1 MVETDKPTVV
11 DSHAVIE
18 GKLKGK
24 DVQVLGRFKGEIELT
39 GRLMMGEGSRVEA
52 KVVAEQAD
60 IAGEFSGDLKVRSLI
75 LLEKARVEGTL
86 EAQNLAVR
94 EGAQLNGSVSSGSA
108 ASGYATVKSE
118 ASASIVNPPKPEPKV
133 EAKPAEPKAEAKPG
147 EVKPGQP
154 AGGVVAR

>member
-1 MVETDKPTVV
+1 MVESDKPTVV
-11 DSHAVIE
+11 DAHAVFE

-24 DVQVLGRFKGEIELT
+24 DVQVLGKFKGEIELS

-108 ASGYATVKSE
+108 ASGYATVKSDVGAATVPPSGGVRPE
-118 ASASIVNPPKPEPKV
+118 AAKPDGAKPEARPI
-133 EAKPAEPKAEAKPG
+133 APA
-147 EVKPGQP
+147 QH
-154 AGGVVAR
+154 AG

>member
-1 MVETDKPTVV
+1 METDKPTVV
-11 DSHAVIE
+11 DAHAVFE

-24 DVQVLGRFKGEIELT
+24 DVHILGRFKGELELS

-52 KVVAEQAD
+52 KISAEQAD
-60 IAGEFSGDLKVRSLI
+60 IAGEFSGDLRVRNLV

-108 ASGYATVKSE
+108 ASGYATVKSDVGAAAPSGSPNGGKTE
-118 ASASIVNPPKPEPKV
+118 PPKPTAPLKTE
-133 EAKPAEPKAEAKPG
+133 
-147 EVKPGQP
+147 GQP
-154 AGGVVAR
+154 IPPR

>member
-1 MVETDKPTVV
+1 MVEADKPTVV
-11 DSHAVIE
+11 DAHAVIE

-24 DVQVLGRFKGEIELT
+24 DVQILGRFKGEIELS

-52 KVVAEQAD
+52 RVVAEQAD
-60 IAGEFSGDLKVRSLI
+60 IAGEFSGDLKVRNLI

-108 ASGYATVKSE
+108 ASGYATVKSDVGAAAGHGNSGKTE
-118 ASASIVNPPKPEPKV
+118 PAKPEARPI
-133 EAKPAEPKAEAKPG
+133 APATH
-147 EVKPGQP
+147 
-154 AGGVVAR
+154 AG

>member
-11 DSHAVIE
+11 DAHAVFE

-24 DVQVLGRFKGEIELT
+24 DVQVLGKFKGEIELS

-118 ASASIVNPPKPEPKV
+118 ASATAASAGKTEPR
-133 EAKPAEPKAEAKPG
+133 AEARPIESKPG
-147 EVKPGQP
+147 EVKPGP
-154 AGGVVAR
+154 PPGGVVAR

>member
-1 MVETDKPTVV
+1 MVEADKPTVV
-11 DSHAVIE
+11 DTHAVIE

-24 DVQVLGRFKGEIELT
+24 DVQILGRFKGEIELS

-60 IAGEFSGDLKVRSLI
+60 IAGEFSGDLKVRNLI

-94 EGAQLNGSVSSGSA
+94 EGAQLNGSVSSGAA

-118 ASASIVNPPKPEPKV
+118 VPASQGNSGKA
-133 EAKPAEPKAEAKPG
+133 AEPRPG
-147 EVKPGQP
+147 PSPEG
-154 AGGVVAR
+154 AIAR

>member
-11 DSHAVIE
+11 DAHAVIE

-24 DVQVLGRFKGEIELT
+24 DVQILGRFKGEIELT

-52 KVVAEQAD
+52 KVMAEQAD
-60 IAGEFSGDLKVRSLI
+60 IAGEFSGDLKVKNLI

-108 ASGYATVKSE
+108 ASGYATVKTE
-118 ASASIVNPPKPEPKV
+118 VGAAGNGGKIDARTGRPEG
-133 EAKPAEPKAEAKPG
+133 AH
-147 EVKPGQP
+147 
-154 AGGVVAR
+154 AG

>member
-11 DSHAVIE
+11 DAHAVFE

-24 DVQVLGRFKGEIELT
+24 DVQILGRFKGEIELS
-39 GRLMMGEGSRVEA
+39 GRLMMGEAANVEA
-52 KVVAEQAD
+52 KVIAEQAD
-60 IAGEFSGDLKVRSLI
+60 IAGHFSGDLKVKNLI

-108 ASGYATVKSE
+108 AGYATVKSD
-118 ASASIVNPPKPEPKV
+118 VGT
-133 EAKPAEPKAEAKPG
+133 PAGNGGKAE
-147 EVKPGQP
+147 VRTGQGAH
-154 AGGVVAR
+154 AG

>member
-11 DSHAVIE
+11 DAHAVIE

-52 KVVAEQAD
+52 KVIAEQAD
-60 IAGEFSGDLKVRSLI
+60 IAGEFSGDLKVRNLI

-108 ASGYATVKSE
+108 ASGYATVKSDVG
-118 ASASIVNPPKPEPKV
+118 AAAPKPEPKV
-133 EAKPAEPKAEAKPG
+133 EAKPAEPKPS

>member
-11 DSHAVIE
+11 DSHAVFE

-24 DVQVLGRFKGEIELT
+24 DVQILGRFKGEIELS

-52 KVVAEQAD
+52 KVIAEQAD
-60 IAGEFSGDLKVRSLI
+60 IAGEFSGELKVRNLI

-94 EGAQLNGSVSSGSA
+94 EGAQLNGSVSSGGAKGDLSA
-108 ASGYATVKSE
+108 PG
-118 ASASIVNPPKPEPKV
+118 PPNGGKGETRPGSRPEG
-133 EAKPAEPKAEAKPG
+133 AHLG
-147 EVKPGQP
+147 
-154 AGGVVAR
+154 

>member
-1 MVETDKPTVV
+1 MAETDKPTVV
-11 DSHAVIE
+11 DAHAVIE

-24 DVQVLGRFKGEIELT
+24 DVQILGRFKGEIELS
-39 GRLMMGEGSRVEA
+39 GRLMMGEGSNVEA

-60 IAGEFSGDLKVRSLI
+60 IAGHFSGELKVRNLI

-108 ASGYATVKSE
+108 AGYATVK
-118 ASASIVNPPKPEPKV
+118 ADVGA
-133 EAKPAEPKAEAKPG
+133 PAGNGGKAE
-147 EVKPGQP
+147 VRTGQGAH
-154 AGGVVAR
+154 AG

>member
-11 DSHAVIE
+11 DAHAFIE

-24 DVQVLGRFKGEIELT
+24 DVQILGRFKGEIELS

-52 KVVAEQAD
+52 RVVAEQAD
-60 IAGEFSGDLKVRSLI
+60 IAGEFSGDLKVRNLI

-108 ASGYATVKSE
+108 ASGYATVKSDVGT
-118 ASASIVNPPKPEPKV
+118 STVPVGGGVKPETGKADGGKP
-133 EAKPAEPKAEAKPG
+133 EARPITPATH
-147 EVKPGQP
+147 
-154 AGGVVAR
+154 AG

>member
-11 DSHAVIE
+11 DAHAVIE

-24 DVQVLGRFKGEIELT
+24 DVQILGRFKGEIELS
-39 GRLMMGEGSRVEA
+39 GRLMMGEGSNVEA

-60 IAGEFSGDLKVRSLI
+60 IAGHFSGDLKVKNLI

-108 ASGYATVKSE
+108 AGYATVKTDVGAAGNAGNAGNAAKSE
-118 ASASIVNPPKPEPKV
+118 VRPVRPEGAHV
-133 EAKPAEPKAEAKPG
+133 G
-147 EVKPGQP
+147 
-154 AGGVVAR
+154 

>member
-1 MVETDKPTVV
+1 MVEADKPTVV
-11 DSHAVIE
+11 DTHAVIE

-24 DVQVLGRFKGEIELT
+24 DVQILGRFKGEIELS

-60 IAGEFSGDLKVRSLI
+60 IAGEFSGDLKVRNLI

-94 EGAQLNGSVSSGSA
+94 EGAQLNGSVSSGAA
-108 ASGYATVKSE
+108 ASGGYATVKSE
-118 ASASIVNPPKPEPKV
+118 VTPAGQGNSGKT
-133 EAKPAEPKAEAKPG
+133 AEPRPG
-147 EVKPGQP
+147 PSPEG
-154 AGGVVAR
+154 AIAR

>member
-1 MVETDKPTVV
+1 MVETTDKPTVI
-11 DSHAVIE
+11 DAHAVIE

-24 DVQVLGRFKGEIELT
+24 DVQVLGKFKGEIELS

-52 KVVAEQAD
+52 KVIAEQAD
-60 IAGEFSGDLKVRSLI
+60 IAGEFSGDLKVRNLI

-118 ASASIVNPPKPEPKV
+118 VGAASPAPVRTEPKG
-133 EAKPAEPKAEAKPG
+133 EAKPG
-147 EVKPGQP
+147 PTPEG
-154 AGGVVAR
+154 AIAR

>member
-11 DSHAVIE
+11 DAHAVFE

-24 DVQVLGRFKGEIELT
+24 DVHVLGRFKGELELS
-39 GRLMMGEGSRVEA
+39 GRLTMGEGSRVEA
-52 KVVAEQAD
+52 KVSAEQAD
-60 IAGEFSGDLKVRSLI
+60 IAGEFSGDLKVKNLV

-94 EGAQLNGSVSSGSA
+94 EGAQLNGSVSSGSG

-118 ASASIVNPPKPEPKV
+118 VGASAPPPGPPSPNGGKV
-133 EAKPAEPKAEAKPG
+133 EPRPPIKTE
-147 EVKPGQP
+147 GQP
-154 AGGVVAR
+154 IPPR